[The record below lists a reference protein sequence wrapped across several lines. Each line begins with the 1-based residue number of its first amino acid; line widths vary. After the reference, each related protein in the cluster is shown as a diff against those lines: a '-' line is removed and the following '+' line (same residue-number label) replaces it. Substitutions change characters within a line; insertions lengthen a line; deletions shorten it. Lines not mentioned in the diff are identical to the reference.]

1 MRLDRFKVT
10 NYRNIR
16 DSGWIRVSDV
26 TALVGPNEAGKSNV
40 FEALYNIKP
49 LNPKDAYIINED
61 WPVDDWPGKK
71 AAADKLV
78 AHAVFELKQ
87 DDVESLFEAAQIPL
101 PPIADVPEGTSP
113 PPVPAAPSLPTSA
126 EMHAR
131 RNYTGPTLFSF
142 EFGDGFG
149 NLIDSA
155 KLQTWAAANITA
167 IDPLADAT
175 PNGNPDNDGLSNLAE
190 FGLNGNPLSGVND
203 GKVVSKIATVGGV
216 PSLVLTLPVR
226 TVATFSGATEQ
237 VSSLVSGLVYHIQG
251 SAALSSWTVP
261 VSEVTNPGEKAA
273 IEAGLPAV
281 DSGWSY
287 RTFTTGPVSAASADF
302 LRAVIEQP

>member
-1 MRLDRFKVT
+1 MNGIVT
-10 NYRNIR
+10 LNGEAHISAGTLSGIGAFNCQLFIDGTSTLNPGGATPGSMNASVVNFASTATFAVDVSAAGDTLVPDDLNLNGANLAVNGTPTLPVYVIADYANLTGQFAGGLNPPALPPGYTIDYNYLGNNQI
-16 DSGWIRVSDV
+16 
-26 TALVGPNEAGKSNV
+26 ALV
-40 FEALYNIKP
+40 
-49 LNPKDAYIINED
+49 
-61 WPVDDWPGKK
+61 
-71 AAADKLV
+71 
-78 AHAVFELKQ
+78 Q
-87 DDVESLFEAAQIPL
+87 
-101 PPIADVPEGTSP
+101 
-113 PPVPAAPSLPTSA
+113 SA
-126 EMHAR
+126 TP
-131 RNYTGPTLFSF
+131 Y
-142 EFGDGFG
+142 
-149 NLIDSA
+149 
-155 KLQTWAAANITA
+155 QTWAAANITA